1 MVAIAEPVRRYV
13 TIGRVEELVGVT
25 QGTLR
30 QWERAGLIPAAA
42 RLEGHDRRIYDE
54 QAVAEIRRVVRE
66 RQGRRMTS
74 AA

>member
-1 MVAIAEPVRRYV
+1 MVAVEAGRQYL

-25 QGTLR
+25 QKTLR

-42 RLEGHDRRIYDE
+42 RLEGHDRRIYSDADVE
-54 QAVAEIRRVVRE
+54 AIRRVVRE
-66 RQGRRMTS
+66 RQRQHAPS